1 MVIQLNAHLNAGYL
15 YGGWGKDS
23 KPVRGY
29 ESMYFFGAYSTPSV
43 HTFYLYSDFEKLLLR
58 SSMKHF
64 SLPSGWAGTG
74 NNYIT
79 HGNTIYYQKN
89 SPFSMAKLN
98 LTSSKYDYRVI
109 EGASH
114 TVSYRYSANQN
125 LDFAADETGLWVMF
139 ASDQSSGKMIVAKVD
154 EKSFGIQDQFSTGAY
169 KELAGNAFM
178 ACGVMYVTRS
188 VDLTTEEI
196 YYAYDTKTKTEKNLS
211 IKFQKFQEGYS
222 NLDYNPSDRKLYMY
236 NNGYYVSYNV
246 KFE

>member
-1 MVIQLNAHLNAGYL
+1 MVIQLNAHLHPSYL

-29 ESMYFFGAYSTPSV
+29 ESMHFYGSYGSPFV
-43 HTFYLYSDFEKLLLR
+43 HDFYLYSDFDKLLLR

-64 SLPSGWAGTG
+64 DLPSGWTGTG

-98 LTSSKYDYRVI
+98 MTSSKYDYRVI
-109 EGASH
+109 EGASQS
-114 TVSYRYSANQN
+114 VSYRYSDNQN

-139 ASDQSSGKMIVAKVD
+139 ASDHSNGKMIVAKID
-154 EKSFGIQDQFSTGAY
+154 EKSFGIQDQFNTGVY

-211 IKFQKFQEGYS
+211 VKFQKFQEGYS